1 MGEGVSGAGPGGPLE
16 DTWGGRG
23 HFGKFTATH
32 QLDAGDWL
40 AAAGSQAAALCL
52 QRIVVQDMLPLLVH
66 PHW

>member
-23 HFGKFTATH
+23 HLGKFTATH

-40 AAAGSQAAALCL
+40 AAAGSQAAASCL
-52 QRIVVQDMLPLLVH
+52 QR
-66 PHW
+66 